1 MSLTRNA
8 RNLPVLSISDNFSP
22 IELKTLLAL
31 DQDVNG
37 LKPKSPHYTITMPR
51 YYTHGKITNMKNVK
65 ALIFDVFGT
74 VVDWRTSVIDECLEL
89 AKANNI
95 HADWGQ
101 FADAWRAKYGPF
113 MNKVRTKELPWTNL
127 DRLHRMALDELLS
140 EFHINTLS
148 EDDKHQLNLCWHRL
162 HPWPDSVSGL
172 TQLKKHFLIAPLS
185 NGNLALLPNMAKNA
199 GLPWDCILSAELAKA
214 YKPDPDVY
222 KMAVNLLGLQPNQ
235 VVMVAA
241 HQGDLRAA
249 KKIGL
254 KTAFIPR
261 PLEHGPQSNPDLK
274 PDPDFDIVASSLDDL
289 AKKMASQFTHTQG
302 SNATSI

>member
-1 MSLTRNA
+1 MLEIYRYSRYLTIF
-8 RNLPVLSISDNFSP
+8 PP

-31 DQDVNG
+31 DQNVNCP
-37 LKPKSPHYTITMPR
+37 KPKSPHYTITMPR

-140 EFHINTLS
+140 EFHINTLT
-148 EDDKHQLNLCWHRL
+148 K
-162 HPWPDSVSGL
+162 
-172 TQLKKHFLIAPLS
+172 PLS
-185 NGNLALLPNMAKNA
+185 MYSESFLEFLTS
-199 GLPWDCILSAELAKA
+199 ILSRSLMRTS
-214 YKPDPDVY
+214 YNPWRVR
-222 KMAVNLLGLQPNQ
+222 
-235 VVMVAA
+235 
-241 HQGDLRAA
+241 RAD
-249 KKIGL
+249 
-254 KTAFIPR
+254 
-261 PLEHGPQSNPDLK
+261 N
-274 PDPDFDIVASSLDDL
+274 
-289 AKKMASQFTHTQG
+289 
-302 SNATSI
+302 